1 MFPVP
6 GYVIDTSALIA
17 RGADRVLDT
26 ADRGTIELIVPA
38 AVVHELEEE
47 AKADHPSGWVG
58 LEEVKRLVALQDEGR
73 LALKLSSGEQL
84 HGRIGRTQSDRAARQ
99 LAQDEK
105 ATLVT
110 ASRVQEA
117 LAQVQG
123 ISVVKVGGASD
134 EHLRVE
140 ELFSEDTMSV
150 HLREGVRPLVKRGR
164 PGAVQLEQL
173 GAEPL
178 TRAQVMEY
186 IVDTLERS
194 RRSPEGFVEI
204 EAKGATVVQYGALRI
219 GIAIPPFSDGVE
231 MTVVRPVAR
240 PDLDAYELA
249 PELLERLEARA
260 EGVVIAG
267 SPGAGKSTFARA
279 LAELYAA
286 NDKIVKTM
294 ESPRDLQVGPEVSQ
308 YGPLDGS
315 FERTADILLLLR
327 PDYTIF
333 DELRRTDDFRI
344 FADLRMAGVG
354 MIGVTHSSSAIDAI
368 QRFIG
373 RVELGMLPQIIDT
386 VVFVRDGFVDEVF
399 DVKMAI
405 KVPHGMTESD
415 LARPVI
421 VVSDFFS
428 KEPRFEIYT
437 FGDETAV
444 VPVRSMAPRDV
455 ARLRDRIV
463 RLVGQRVGSTRSVR
477 VELLSERRAA
487 VYVPDDQVS
496 RIIGQRGSTI
506 AALERAAGIRLDVR
520 ALGEA
525 PRASRPPTKSGAL
538 RFRLMEGKRNYV
550 FDLGGGMAGV
560 TVDLRAGGETVTTM
574 VADRKG
580 KVKVPVRSPEGKHL
594 KRAAE
599 AGEPIEVVG
608 AHA

>member
-1 MFPVP
+1 VS

-17 RGADRVLDT
+17 RGADRVLDA
-26 ADRGTIELIVPA
+26 ADGGTIELIVPA

-58 LEEVKRLVALQDEGR
+58 LEEVKRLVALQNEGR

-99 LAQDEK
+99 LAKDEK
-105 ATLVT
+105 AALIT

-117 LAQVQG
+117 LAQALQ
-123 ISVVKVGGASD
+123 ISVVKVGGAS
-134 EHLRVE
+134 ERLKVE

-164 PGAVQLEQL
+164 PGEVQLEPL

-186 IVDTLERS
+186 IVDTLERT

-204 EAKGATVVQYGALRI
+204 EATGATVVQYGALRI
-219 GIAIPPFSDGVE
+219 GIAIPPFADGVE

-240 PDLDAYELA
+240 PDLEAYELA
-249 PELLERLEARA
+249 PELLERLESRA

-286 NDKIVKTM
+286 NDKVVKTM

-444 VPVRSMAPRDV
+444 VPVRSMAPKDV

-463 RLVGQRVGSTRSVR
+463 RIVGRRVGSTRSVR
-477 VELLSERRAA
+477 VEVLSERRAA

-506 AALERAAGIRLDVR
+506 AALERAVGIRLDVR

-525 PRASRPPTKSGAL
+525 PRASRPSTKSGAL

-550 FDLGGGMAGV
+550 FELGSRMAGV

-580 KVKVPVRSPEGKHL
+580 KVKVPVRSPEGKRL

-608 AHA
+608 ALA

>member
-1 MFPVP
+1 MP

-17 RGADRVLDT
+17 KGADRVLDT
-26 ADRGTIELIVPA
+26 TDGGAIELIIPA

-58 LEEVKRLVALQDEGR
+58 LEEVKRLVALHGEGR
-73 LALKLSSGEQL
+73 LALKLSSGEEL

-99 LAQDEK
+99 LAKDEK
-105 ATLVT
+105 AALVT

-117 LAQVQG
+117 LAQAQG
-123 ISVVKVGGASD
+123 ITVVKVGGASD
-134 EHLRVE
+134 EHLKVE
-140 ELFSEDTMSV
+140 GLFSEDTMSV
-150 HLREGVRPLVKRGR
+150 HLREGVRPLAKRGR
-164 PGAVQLEQL
+164 PGAVQLESL
-173 GAEPL
+173 GEEPL

-204 EAKGATVVQYGALRI
+204 EATGATVVQYGNLRI
-219 GIAIPPFSDGVE
+219 GIAIPPFADGVE
-231 MTVVRPVAR
+231 MTVVRPIAR
-240 PDLDAYELA
+240 PALEAYELA

-260 EGVVIAG
+260 EGVIIAG
-267 SPGAGKSTFARA
+267 SPGAGKSTFACA

-286 NDKIVKTM
+286 NDKVVKTM
-294 ESPRDLQVGPEVSQ
+294 ESPRDLQVGPDVSQ
-308 YGPLDGS
+308 YGPLNGS

-386 VVFVRDGFVDEVF
+386 VVFVRDGFVDEVY

-444 VPVRSMAPRDV
+444 VPVRSMAPKDI

-463 RLVGQRVGSTRSVR
+463 RLVGRQAGSTRSVR
-477 VELLSERRAA
+477 VEVLSERRAA

-496 RIIGQRGSTI
+496 RIIGQRGKTI
-506 AALERAAGIRLDVR
+506 AALERAVGIRLDVR

-525 PRASRPPTKSGAL
+525 PRASRPPISKGAL

-550 FDLGGGMAGV
+550 FDLGGRMSGV

-580 KVKVPVRSPEGKHL
+580 KVKIPVRSPEGKRL
-594 KRAAE
+594 KQAVE
-599 AGEPIEVVG
+599 AGEPVEVVG
-608 AHA
+608 SLA